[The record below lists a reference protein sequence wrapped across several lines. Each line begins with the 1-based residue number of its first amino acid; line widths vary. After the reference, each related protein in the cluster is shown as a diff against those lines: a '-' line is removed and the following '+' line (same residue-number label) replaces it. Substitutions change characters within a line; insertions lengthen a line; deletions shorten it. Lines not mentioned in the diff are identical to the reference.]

1 MSVDHVR
8 LFFEK
13 VSVQTKLLEQ
23 IQHLAKLPD
32 KEYIDKVIKLG
43 RENGYRFDK
52 EDLKQFVVAFLVNLE
67 HTTSMLQKAQEFE
80 AKMKAVNMLST
91 KSKNGGDPFTQK
103 NKCELV
109 H

>member
-32 KEYIDKVIKLG
+32 K
-43 RENGYRFDK
+43 
-52 EDLKQFVVAFLVNLE
+52 
-67 HTTSMLQKAQEFE
+67 
-80 AKMKAVNMLST
+80 
-91 KSKNGGDPFTQK
+91 
-103 NKCELV
+103 
-109 H
+109 